1 MKRWCKAL
9 GGSGS
14 KRRASA
20 CRRAG
25 SASAGTLLRAP
36 RHLPP
41 LRSKRAALN
50 AGTSSRG
57 NHGRAL
63 QIQMAGRQLIDT
75 GFGGRY
81 FEAQMGELP
90 GRRTR
95 QGKLKGADVAQADA
109 AVDLKISQREKQ
121 TSRKAP
127 TFDAI
132 RARQLKLSSAPTKH
146 EAELMVVAAVCDNDR
161 R

>member
-1 MKRWCKAL
+1 
-9 GGSGS
+9 
-14 KRRASA
+14 
-20 CRRAG
+20 
-25 SASAGTLLRAP
+25 
-36 RHLPP
+36 
-41 LRSKRAALN
+41 
-50 AGTSSRG
+50 
-57 NHGRAL
+57 
-63 QIQMAGRQLIDT
+63 MAGKQLIDT
-75 GFGGRY
+75 CFGGRY
-81 FEAQMGELP
+81 SEAQMGELP

-161 R
+161 RRAVASELKFTGQVGRAINYFLCEDERSGNSTASSNSTAAGFQWGEARPWGED